1 MSVQEMEITE
11 RFEGFDERPPF
22 QPPTANEDIKL
33 SRFLFTAANLITP
46 DIARDRP
53 HMKSGGLNV
62 FNPCLNQ
69 TKDFIR
75 RGRLTPLLMSQHVPI
90 PVEDAPPGDSSY
102 FNVPLEGESLRSA
115 SSFYEQGGM
124 MSRLAY
130 PGQQIMHILEGSPNG
145 LGAGGGHRLGVVEV
159 PTLKGHDYKLEN
171 IGGGVLTDKELWKIQ
186 KAIFPNYPD
195 LPFKLQPFTDLVK
208 IAIDA
213 NTGDIRSIAEEMYP
227 SCVQFEGWAVRHV
240 EKVHQD
246 MGQAAV
252 KGYAS
257 PYEQID
263 IVILDQLGMRRED
276 EHFKRSAQQ
285 AAQQQLDPAS
295 LIALVREA
303 GAQDREMFMAG
314 MSQLI
319 QEWKSDSK
327 PPVVDENTM
336 KAEPP
341 AVDKE
346 EMARMYLRDLRDHGV
361 EKTREDAARGRYGDL
376 HHETRKRLEREFE
389 ASQVNSQPSE

>member
-1 MSVQEMEITE
+1 MSVQEAEITE

-33 SRFLFTAANLITP
+33 NRFLFTAANLITP
-46 DIARDRP
+46 DVARDRP

-62 FNPCLNQ
+62 YNPCLNQ

-75 RGRLTPLLMSQHVPI
+75 RGRITPLMISQHVPI
-90 PVEDAPPGDSSY
+90 PIEEAPPNDSTY
-102 FNVPLEGESLRSA
+102 FNVPLEGESLRA
-115 SSFYEQGGM
+115 GPFEQGGM

-145 LGAGGGHRLGVVEV
+145 LGAGGGHRLGIVEI
-159 PTLKGHDYKLEN
+159 PTLKGHEYKLEN

-186 KAIFPNYPD
+186 KVIFPDYPN
-195 LPFKLQPFTDLVK
+195 LPFALRPFTELVK
-208 IAIDA
+208 VAIDS

-227 SCVQFEGWAVRHV
+227 SCVQWEGWAVRHI
-240 EKVHQD
+240 EKTHQD
-246 MGQAAV
+246 MAQAAV

-257 PYEQID
+257 PYEQTD
-263 IVILDQLGMRRED
+263 IVILDQLEMRRED
-276 EHFKRSAQQ
+276 EHYKRSAQQ
-285 AAQQQLDPAS
+285 AQAPQQLDPAS

-303 GAQDREMFMAG
+303 GAQDRELFMAG

-327 PPVVDENTM
+327 PVNESTMAASPVGEVDLTGER
-336 KAEPP
+336 P
-341 AVDKE
+341 AHIHHMTWDK
-346 EMARMYLRDLRDHGV
+346 MR
-361 EKTREDAARGRYGDL
+361 REAGLVSD
-376 HHETRKRLEREFE
+376 
-389 ASQVNSQPSE
+389 SQPSE